1 MFVDELMCDRT
12 LAHIRT
18 WQLPS
23 RDGFQLRAERLPERF
38 SLARDG
44 TRVGIDLEF
53 ADSIRV
59 VARTSTLDPTNPAFP
74 IFVGWKSASPWPVGV
89 QRE

>member
-1 MFVDELMCDRT
+1 LFVDELKCDRT

-23 RDGFQLRAERLPERF
+23 RNGFQLCAERLPERF

-53 ADSIRV
+53 ADSIPCCREDIDS
-59 VARTSTLDPTNPAFP
+59 RPDEPGIPDLCR
-74 IFVGWKSASPWPVGV
+74 WKSASPWPVGV
-89 QRE
+89 